1 MKRENIEYSVV
12 LPCLNE
18 EATLETCIQKIHTYF
33 LSTELSYEIIVADNG
48 STDNSVKIAE
58 TNQAIVVR
66 ALLRGYGSALR
77 KGIEHSNGKY
87 IIMGDAD
94 DSYNFLDISVFVDQ
108 LQAGYDMVMGNRFLG
123 EIKKGAMPKLHRYIG
138 NPVLSSLGRL
148 LFQSK
153 IGDFHCGLRAFT
165 KDCYILLQPKC
176 NGMEFASELVA
187 LASIHQMH
195 ICEVP
200 VVLYPD
206 GRDRK
211 PHLRS
216 WRDGFRHLVLLF
228 TLFFRRN

>member
-1 MKRENIEYSVV
+1 MKRKTVEYSVV

-18 EATLETCIQKIHTYF
+18 EETLEICIRKIHKYF
-33 LSTELSYEIIVADNG
+33 LSTGLSYEIIVADNG
-48 STDNSVKIAE
+48 STDHSVQIAKA
-58 TNQAIVVR
+58 NQADVVGVS
-66 ALLRGYGSALR
+66 LRGYGSALR
-77 KGIEHSNGKY
+77 KGIEYSNGKY

-94 DSYNFLDISVFVDQ
+94 DSYDFLDISVFVDQ

-123 EIKKGAMPKLHRYIG
+123 GIREGAMPKLHRYIG
-138 NPVLSSLGRL
+138 NPVLSFIGRW
-148 LFQSK
+148 LFRNN

-165 KDCYILLQPKC
+165 KDCYTLLQPKC

-187 LASIHQMH
+187 LASIHQVH

-200 VVLYPD
+200 VILYPD
-206 GRDRK
+206 GRNRK

-228 TLFFRRN
+228 TLFLRRN